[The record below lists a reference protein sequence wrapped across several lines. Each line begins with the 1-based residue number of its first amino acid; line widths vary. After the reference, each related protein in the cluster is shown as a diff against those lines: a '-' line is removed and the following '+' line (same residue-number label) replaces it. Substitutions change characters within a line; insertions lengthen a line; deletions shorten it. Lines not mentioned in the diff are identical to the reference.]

1 MSSDSTSIK
10 TKTTS
15 EKIYSYK
22 SRKKSSPQSC
32 VKYYTMLSLFFTWQ
46 I

>member
-22 SRKKSSPQSC
+22 SRKINNLEWQQ
-32 VKYYTMLSLFFTWQ
+32 FF
-46 I
+46 

>member
-22 SRKKSSPQSC
+22 SRKINNSRRL
-32 VKYYTMLSLFFTWQ
+32 YN
-46 I
+46 

>member
-1 MSSDSTSIK
+1 MSIDSTSIK

-22 SRKKSSPQSC
+22 SRKINNSYKDIAKQRQ
-32 VKYYTMLSLFFTWQ
+32 KE
-46 I
+46 

>member
-1 MSSDSTSIK
+1 MSIDSTSIK

-22 SRKKSSPQSC
+22 AEKLIILIKISQNNDKKN
-32 VKYYTMLSLFFTWQ
+32 KR
-46 I
+46 